1 MNSITTKN
9 KLFALESLRGIAA
22 VLVAL
27 FHYPSS
33 SFLYFDKGFYAVNF
47 FFILSGFVISY
58 NYEDKIKN
66 FKDIINFQIKRFF
79 LDFTQFIFL
88 FY

>member
-33 SFLYFDKGFYAVNF
+33 SFLYFDKGF
-47 FFILSGFVISY
+47 LCC
-58 NYEDKIKN
+58 K
-66 FKDIINFQIKRFF
+66 
-79 LDFTQFIFL
+79 FL
-88 FY
+88 FHFKWFRNFL